1 MAPETEPFAYLISAD
16 PWGQMTGK
24 RRSLQRLIVA
34 ALFVVP
40 TVVLSVSTSSAAPSK
55 QEVEAARAKLDSL
68 NRELDQLIELYNQ
81 AQVRLQQS
89 EAQLA
94 EAQHAKR
101 QAEAEAARAM
111 SDLSDRAVAAYT
123 GMGSQ
128 LDVLLGAESLT
139 EFSDRLQF
147 MGALAQSDA
156 DLAST
161 AETAGQQAKWAAG
174 RYSEAVAARQ
184 TNLDELTSRKNDIS
198 AGIADQQALYEK
210 LNRSYEDALA
220 AQAAAVAAAEATA
233 SAGVSGG
240 SSGGSDWGGFV
251 PPPNSSAAQIAIAA
265 AESVAG
271 TQYVWGS
278 ADPNVGFDC
287 SGLVLWSYAQAGI
300 YLPHSSAMMYD
311 MLPHLSQSE
320 LVAGD
325 LLFFYSP
332 VSHVSLYLGGGSMID
347 ASHPGP
353 GGEVRIQPVYWQY
366 FVAGGRI
373 G

>member
-1 MAPETEPFAYLISAD
+1 
-16 PWGQMTGK
+16 MTGK
-24 RRSLQRLIVA
+24 RRTLPRLIVA

-40 TVVLSVSTSSAAPSK
+40 TVVLSISTSSSAAPSK
-55 QEVEAARAKLDSL
+55 QEVEAARAKLDAL
-68 NRELDQLIELYNQ
+68 NRQLDQLIEQYNQ

-89 EAQLA
+89 EAKLA
-94 EAQHAKR
+94 DAQHSKR
-101 QAEAEAARAM
+101 RAEAEATRAM
-111 SDLSDRAVAAYT
+111 SDLTDRAVAAYT

-128 LDVLLGAESLT
+128 LDVLLGAESFI

-147 MGALAQSDA
+147 MGALARSDA
-156 DLAST
+156 DLAAL

-174 RYSEAVAARQ
+174 RYAEAVAERQ
-184 TNLDELTSRKNDIS
+184 ANLDEVISRKNDIS
-198 AGIADQQALYEK
+198 SAIADQQALYEK
-210 LNRSYEDALA
+210 LNKSYEDALA
-220 AQAAAVAAAEATA
+220 AQAAAEAAAAAGA
-233 SAGVSGG
+233 SAG
-240 SSGGSDWGGFV
+240 SSGGGDWGGFV
-251 PPPNSSAAQIAIAA
+251 PPPNASAAQIAIAA
-265 AESVAG
+265 AESVIG

-325 LLFFYSP
+325 LLFFYTP

>member
-1 MAPETEPFAYLISAD
+1 
-16 PWGQMTGK
+16 MTGK
-24 RRSLQRLIVA
+24 RRSVLRLIVA
-34 ALFVVP
+34 AAFVVP
-40 TVVLSVSTSSAAPSK
+40 TVVLSVSTSSSAAPSK
-55 QEVEAARAKLDSL
+55 QEVEAAHAKLDAL
-68 NRELDQLIELYNQ
+68 NRQLDQLIELYNQ

-101 QAEAEAARAM
+101 HAEAEAARSM

-128 LDVLLGAESLT
+128 LDVLLGAESFT

-147 MGALAQSDA
+147 MGALAQGDA
-156 DLAST
+156 DLAAL

-174 RYSEAVAARQ
+174 KYAEAVAARQ

-210 LNRSYEDALA
+210 LNKSYEGALA
-220 AQAAAVAAAEATA
+220 AQAAAEAAANAGG
-233 SAGVSGG
+233 SAGSGG
-240 SSGGSDWGGFV
+240 GGDWGGFV
-251 PPPNSSAAQIAIAA
+251 PPPNASAAQIAIAA
-265 AESVAG
+265 AESVIG

-287 SGLVLWSYAQAGI
+287 SGLVLWSYAQAGV

-325 LLFFYSP
+325 LLFFYTP
-332 VSHVSLYLGGGSMID
+332 ISHVSLYLGGGSMID

>member
-1 MAPETEPFAYLISAD
+1 
-16 PWGQMTGK
+16 MTGK
-24 RRSLQRLIVA
+24 RRSLLRLIVA
-34 ALFVVP
+34 AAFVVP
-40 TVVLSVSTSSAAPSK
+40 TVVLSLSTSSSAAPSK
-55 QEVEAARAKLDSL
+55 QEVEAARAKLDTL
-68 NRELDQLIELYNQ
+68 NMQLDQLIELYNQ
-81 AQVRLQQS
+81 AQVRLQES
-89 EAQLA
+89 EAKLA
-94 EAQHAKR
+94 DAQHAKR
-101 QAEAEAARAM
+101 HAEAAAARAM

-128 LDVLLGAESLT
+128 LDVLLGAESFT

-156 DLAST
+156 DLAAL

-174 RYSEAVAARQ
+174 KYAEAVGERQ
-184 TNLDELTSRKNDIS
+184 TNLNELTSRKNDIS
-198 AGIADQQALYEK
+198 SAIADQQALYEK

-220 AQAAAVAAAEATA
+220 AQAAAEAAAAAAANT
-233 SAGVSGG
+233 GGSGG
-240 SSGGSDWGGFV
+240 SSGGGDWGGFV
-251 PPPNSSAAQIAIAA
+251 PPPNASAAQIAIAA
-265 AESVAG
+265 AESVIG

-325 LLFFYSP
+325 LLFFYTP
-332 VSHVSLYLGGGSMID
+332 ISHVSLYLGGGSMID

>member
-1 MAPETEPFAYLISAD
+1 
-16 PWGQMTGK
+16 MTGK
-24 RRSLQRLIVA
+24 RRFLLRLIVA
-34 ALFVVP
+34 AAFVVP
-40 TVVLSVSTSSAAPSK
+40 TVVLSVSTSSSAAPSK
-55 QEVEAARAKLDSL
+55 QEVEAARAKLDAL
-68 NRELDQLIELYNQ
+68 NRQLDQLIELYNQ

-94 EAQHAKR
+94 DAQHAKR
-101 QAEAEAARAM
+101 HAEAEAARAM

-123 GMGSQ
+123 GVGSQ
-128 LDVLLGAESLT
+128 LDVLLGAESFT

-156 DLAST
+156 DLAAL

-174 RYSEAVAARQ
+174 KYAEAVAERQ
-184 TNLDELTSRKNDIS
+184 SNLEELTSRKNDIS

-210 LNRSYEDALA
+210 LNKSYEDALA
-220 AQAAAVAAAEATA
+220 AQAAAEAAAQAA
-233 SAGVSGG
+233 ANAGGSGG
-240 SSGGSDWGGFV
+240 SSGGGDWGGFV
-251 PPPNSSAAQIAIAA
+251 PPPNASATQIAIAA
-265 AESVAG
+265 AESVIG

-325 LLFFYSP
+325 LLFFYTP
-332 VSHVSLYLGGGSMID
+332 ISHVSLYLGGGSMID